1 MAHSNCT
8 VTRQAIIL
16 DDEPERAV
24 RELQIYCRF
33 TPQNSLAAVH
43 YHTATHRV
51 RSKNSASTCSG
62 LVTSESFVSTVAS
75 FS

>member
-8 VTRQAIIL
+8 VTSQATIL

-24 RELQIYCRF
+24 RGLQIFCRF

-43 YHTATHRV
+43 YHTTAHRV
-51 RSKNSASTCSG
+51 RSKNSVSSG